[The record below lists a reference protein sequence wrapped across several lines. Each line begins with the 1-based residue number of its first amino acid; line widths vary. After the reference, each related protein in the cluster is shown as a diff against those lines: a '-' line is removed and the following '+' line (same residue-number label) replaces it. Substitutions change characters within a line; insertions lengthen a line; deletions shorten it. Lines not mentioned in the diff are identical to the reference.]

1 MQQLG
6 SVSSRRRG
14 YCPPLRRR
22 RPLPRR
28 RRGDGGGN
36 GKSCHGGKSTCR
48 PSRYS
53 AGFPGTPGCHVPFDG
68 TWTPSA
74 LQVFRY
80 RRHNEGRFYAGG
92 GSPGDFRAGDR
103 PAGDH
108 PAGGP
113 SDVVAREVI
122 AAVGQ
127 QRGWGQA

>member
-36 GKSCHGGKSTCR
+36 GEGCRGGKSTCR
-48 PSRYS
+48 ASRHS
-53 AGFPGTPGCHVPFDG
+53 AGFRGAPGCRMPFEG

-74 LQVFRY
+74 RQVFRTCH
-80 RRHNEGRFYAGG
+80 RRGEGGAYAGA
-92 GSPGDFRAGDR
+92 GSPGDFRAGGR
-103 PAGDH
+103 PACGS
-108 PAGGP
+108 AG
-113 SDVVAREVI
+113 VVACEAI